1 MDAKSLKT
9 GLCSQHAVASR
20 PADVRRM
27 SSALHEHMPDVAN
40 RIVSATRLL
49 ILLDYDGTLS
59 PIVDRP
65 ENAHLPATTKAL
77 LQVLGDCP
85 NVSLA
90 IVSGRSLS
98 DVRGRVGLS
107 LLAYAGNH
115 GMELNAAGIELIE
128 PRAAARRD
136 ILNLLCGILEAML
149 RDIPHVV
156 VENKG
161 LTAAVHFRLV
171 EPERVS
177 DVHQIVHAAV
187 AAVGQLFRVA
197 TGHCVYEILPIVNC
211 NKGTAVKWIRELEE
225 SAPDLS
231 VYLGDDE
238 SDEAAFLELRD
249 DITVRI
255 GAPVDTFAR
264 YHLPGPAD
272 VERCLSWIAKL
283 RANIVSDG
291 PIRAI

>member
-1 MDAKSLKT
+1 
-9 GLCSQHAVASR
+9 
-20 PADVRRM
+20 M
-27 SSALHEHMPDVAN
+27 SSELHEHMPDVAN

-49 ILLDYDGTLS
+49 ILLDYDGTLC

-65 ENAHLPATTKAL
+65 EDAHLPAMTKAL
-77 LQVLGDCP
+77 LQVLGGCP

-107 LLAYAGNH
+107 HLAYAGNH
-115 GMELNAAGIELIE
+115 GMELNAAGIEWIE
-128 PRAAARRD
+128 PRAAASRD

-149 RDIPHVV
+149 RGIPQVK

-161 LTAAVHFRLV
+161 LTAAVHSRLV
-171 EPERVS
+171 APERLGE
-177 DVHQIVHAAV
+177 VHRIVHAAT

-225 SAPDLS
+225 NAPDLA

-238 SDEAAFLELRD
+238 TDEAAFLELPD

-255 GAPVDTFAR
+255 GAPLDTFAR
-264 YHLPGPAD
+264 YHLPGPAE
-272 VERCLSWIAKL
+272 VQRCLSWIAKL
-283 RANIVSDG
+283 RTNADPEG
-291 PIRAI
+291 PIPTI